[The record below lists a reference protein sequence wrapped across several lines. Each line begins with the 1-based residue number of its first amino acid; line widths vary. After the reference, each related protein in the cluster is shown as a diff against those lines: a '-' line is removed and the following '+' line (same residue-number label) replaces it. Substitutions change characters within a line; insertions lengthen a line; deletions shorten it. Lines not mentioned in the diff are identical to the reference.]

1 MIDVA
6 GSDGYL
12 ISKDVEPDWRS
23 NYRGDYRNATVRPIK
38 TSDLLCW
45 SFQIARGM
53 EYLASRK
60 VSIFFYEKKVSVAC
74 QTAGRFISKNSHY
87 ISHRS

>member
-60 VSIFFYEKKVSVAC
+60 VSIFLMKK
-74 QTAGRFISKNSHY
+74 K
-87 ISHRS
+87 

>member
-1 MIDVA
+1 MIDFT

-12 ISKDVEPDWRS
+12 VSKDVEPDWRS

-60 VSIFFYEKKVSVAC
+60 VSIHVQIYETKIPLS
-74 QTAGRFISKNSHY
+74 NSPSSLP
-87 ISHRS
+87 I